1 MGVAAATFE
10 VTRGRRWRDFDWQ
23 LTLYLVLLVGFG
35 VVLGVS
41 AAWNEGAAAA
51 GVIPQPVKTVVWAAI
66 GFILLVVAASVDYHW
81 LRTFAVPIYLFVLGV
96 LVLTLVAGSELVGPQ
111 LSVTIGGLD
120 FQFSEIAKVL
130 MVVVL
135 AAFLA
140 GRGERIGR
148 LSTIIG
154 AGLLMLLPTALV
166 YRQPDLGTALV
177 FVVILAGMLFV
188 SGASIG
194 WMALLTGVAAAL
206 TPIALASL
214 ADYQRARLFCFLDLA
229 SDPQGACYQLIQS
242 LNAVGSGGWLGQGL
256 TAGHYN
262 QLDYLPVQTTDF
274 IFTIVAEELGLV
286 GGLILLAL
294 FGLLL
299 WRVALIGWRARDGLG
314 RLVAMGMG
322 TMLLFQVV
330 VNIGMVIGLLPV
342 TGIPLPLITYG
353 GSSTVS
359 ILFAM
364 GLVQSVRMHTHVETF

>member
-1 MGVAAATFE
+1 VGVAVTTFE
-10 VTRGRRWRDFDWQ
+10 VTPTARWRDFDWQ
-23 LTLYLVLLVGFG
+23 LTLYVVLLLGFG
-35 VVLGVS
+35 VILGVS
-41 AAWNEGAAAA
+41 AAWTDGASPP
-51 GVIPQPVKTVVWAAI
+51 GVIPQPVKTVIWSGI
-66 GFILLVVAASVDYHW
+66 GFAVLAVAASVDYHW
-81 LRTFAVPIYLFVLGV
+81 LRTFAVPIYLITLGL
-96 LVLTLVAGSELVGPQ
+96 LVLNLLAGNEVFGAQ

-140 GRGERIGR
+140 GRGQGIGR

-154 AGLLMLLPTALV
+154 AGLLTVLPTALV
-166 YRQPDLGTALV
+166 LRQPDLGTAFV
-177 FVVILAGMLFV
+177 FVAILGGMLFI

-194 WMALLTGVAAAL
+194 WMALLGGVTVAL
-206 TPIALASL
+206 TPVALGAL
-214 ADYQRARLFCFLDLA
+214 ADYQLSRLTCFLDPA
-229 SDPQGACYQLIQS
+229 ADPQGACYQLVQA

-256 TAGHYN
+256 TAGHAN
-262 QLDYLPVQTTDF
+262 QLGFLPVQTTDF
-274 IFTIVAEELGLV
+274 IFTIVAEELGLL

-299 WRVALIGWRARDGLG
+299 WRITIIGWRARDGLG
-314 RLVAMGMG
+314 RLVAMGLA

-359 ILFAM
+359 ILFGM
-364 GLVQSVRMHTHVETF
+364 GILQSVRMHTRTETF